1 MARPKPS
8 IIMEHRYEETS
19 KSEQILEA
27 SAVYAVF
34 YQGKPINVRMINHI
48 VDTIGP
54 KYRKSVFP
62 NPGFALN
69 LAKRLNTLFNCS
81 DFKVHKLVA
90 GDEYTG
96 NGQSI

>member
-8 IIMEHRYEETS
+8 IIMSHHNDDTN

-34 YQGKPINVRMINHI
+34 YQGRPINVRMINHI
-48 VDTIGP
+48 VNTIGP
-54 KYRKSVFP
+54 KYRKCVFP

-69 LAKRLNTLFNCS
+69 LAKRLNAQFSCT

-90 GDEYTG
+90 GEEYTG
-96 NGQSI
+96 

>member
-8 IIMEHRYEETS
+8 IIMENHNKDTN

-34 YQGKPINVRMINHI
+34 YQGKPINVRMVNHI
-48 VDTIGP
+48 SSSIGP

-62 NPGFALN
+62 NSGFALN
-69 LAKRLNTLFNCS
+69 LAKRLNALFCCT

-90 GDEYTG
+90 GEEYTG
-96 NGQSI
+96 